1 MKEINESGYALFKKL
16 GNLSDAHITEASVCP
31 ERKGLPAVWK
41 SFAGIA
47 GLAAALALFV
57 GLTVLVR
64 PTKIDPSAGSETA
77 ESESENAPGTWS
89 GETEP
94 DPEEENACW
103 FLYRGHKVVTETGL
117 WYVSQS
123 FDDPDKPGLEGDGMG
138 LSFKLTEME
147 DAPTIWY
154 DIDGTDKITYYE
166 TGVETEKAFRLWD
179 SDGFSTLDFG
189 ADLYAY
195 LYDHPGTYYLS
206 CDRHVKRKIDGG
218 TETAEFCEGVRLIAG
233 DGVPETAP
241 ETELPTTFGSAV
253 GDGVPETAPETEP
266 ETKPETGTYDD
277 IPPLDALINLE
288 IMDGKLRF
296 QRIATTPC
304 IVYSDTPISDMSK
317 GTVYND
323 RHDILTTIF
332 RAMDNKDAIMEAS
345 ECEFSHY
352 IYMFDKDFEDALWN
366 YRFAVCDCGAVMITN
381 NDEFLCTIKI
391 TEEERQSVLNALK

>member
-1 MKEINESGYALFKKL
+1 MKEINESGYALFKRL
-16 GNLSDAHITEASVCP
+16 GNLSDAHIVEASVCP
-31 ERKGLPAVWK
+31 ERKGLPAFWK
-41 SFAGIA
+41 SFAVIA
-47 GLAAALALFV
+47 GLAAALALVV

-64 PTKIDPSAGSETA
+64 PPKADPPAGGETA

-103 FLYRGHKVVTETGL
+103 FLYRGHKAVTETGL
-117 WYVSQS
+117 WWVSQS

-138 LSFKLTEME
+138 LSYSFREM
-147 DAPTIWY
+147 DDPPTIWY

-166 TGVETEKAFRLWD
+166 TGVKTEKAFRLWD

-206 CDRHVKRKIDGG
+206 CDRHVERKIDGG
-218 TETAEFCEGVRLIAG
+218 TETAEYCEGVRLIAG

-241 ETELPTTFGSAV
+241 ETE
-253 GDGVPETAPETEP
+253 P
-266 ETKPETGTYDD
+266 ETKPETGPFDD
-277 IPPLDALINLE
+277 IPPHDALINLE

-352 IYMFDKDFEDALWN
+352 IYLFDKDFEDTLWN